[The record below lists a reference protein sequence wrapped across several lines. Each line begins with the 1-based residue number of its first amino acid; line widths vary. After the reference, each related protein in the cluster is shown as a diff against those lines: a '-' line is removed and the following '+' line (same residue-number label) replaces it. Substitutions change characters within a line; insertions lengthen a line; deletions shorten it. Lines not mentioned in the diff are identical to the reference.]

1 MPLIAVGPLHAD
13 ALAAIHAAAFPAAE
27 QWSAKTF
34 SDLLEL
40 PGVFAIMAAGG
51 GLLLARIAADEA
63 EILTLA
69 VMPEQRRRGIAR
81 RLLRDA
87 IARLRASGA
96 AALFLEVSVGNVPA
110 RALYAAFGFCEVAK
124 RPGYYAGGESA
135 ALLRL
140 CLMPSEAGPA

>member
-1 MPLIAVGPLHAD
+1 MIDPMPLIAVGPLHAD

-69 VMPEQRRRGIAR
+69 VMPAR